1 MLSVSNLPKVW
12 AVISIRHSSY
22 HLQETTGAHNKDTL
36 QRSLLSTP
44 LVDILTAGFCLV
56 RRKLHCRKSYHR
68 AYFMNLSEIQNIVTR
83 GHVDVSFLERK
94 DNTTFLEAR
103 SPQKGL
109 YLLYKSHFY

>member
-56 RRKLHCRKSYHR
+56 RRKLHCRKSYHT

-83 GHVDVSFLERK
+83 GHVDMCLS
-94 DNTTFLEAR
+94 
-103 SPQKGL
+103 
-109 YLLYKSHFY
+109 